1 MDGPQGTLPGAN
13 LPYTR
18 GNTCNHSPTQLGE
31 VTANT
36 AGQGTNTND
45 QISHHSGATTH
56 KTGGVYA
63 DSRHQCPCRAQHSES
78 GDTVTYTHNN
88 NKGKKNEKQNNRK

>member
-36 AGQGTNTND
+36 AGQSTNTND
-45 QISHHSGATTH
+45 LISHDSGTTTH
-56 KTGGVYA
+56 KTGECMPTHGTN
-63 DSRHQCPCRAQHSES
+63 AQTLPQTE
-78 GDTVTYTHNN
+78 GNKIYTALYKLPNST
-88 NKGKKNEKQNNRK
+88 KK